1 MLLNSLWLR
10 AEPSFNTCSVSAQG
24 LLALA
29 QRTDLLLQAFNNM
42 QVRGVEADVVT
53 CCSLISALER
63 GGQWQLAGQLQ

>member
-1 MLLNSLWLR
+1 MTLWFR
-10 AEPSFNTCSVSAQG
+10 AEPSFKVCSVSARG
-24 LLALA
+24 LPALA
-29 QRTDLLLQAFNNM
+29 QRTDLVLQAFNNM

>member
-1 MLLNSLWLR
+1 MTLWFG
-10 AEPSFNTCSVSAQG
+10 AEPSFNVCSMFAQG
-24 LLALA
+24 LPTLVQL
-29 QRTDLLLQAFNNM
+29 TDLVLQAFNNM